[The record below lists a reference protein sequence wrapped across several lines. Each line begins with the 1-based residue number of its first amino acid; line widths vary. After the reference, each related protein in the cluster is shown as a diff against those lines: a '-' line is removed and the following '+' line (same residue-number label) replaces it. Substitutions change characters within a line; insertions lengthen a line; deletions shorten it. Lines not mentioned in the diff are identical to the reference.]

1 MPIRINLL
9 AETVAAEEMRRRDPV
24 KRVLLFGGL
33 LVLVMLVWS
42 SYIWLRNVMARSNL
56 SQKQATIERQSK
68 EYKSVLEDLKK
79 VDAVQARVDSLEKL
93 RTNRFLQGNLLD
105 ALQHVTVPDVQLTRL
120 SLTQT
125 YVKDEAKKVPAGKI
139 PGPPTAAVEKATLLL
154 DLKDY
159 SSNPGDGVNRFKDA
173 LTDQSFLQSILDTTN
188 GVRLSGVTGV
198 QKAADGKSYEIFTLE
213 CRFNDIRR

>member
-42 SYIWLRNVMARSNL
+42 SYIWLRNVMARSDL

-139 PGPPTAAVEKATLLL
+139 PGPPTASVEKATLLL

-159 SSNPGDGVNRFKDA
+159 SANPGDGVNRFKDA

-198 QKAADGKSYEIFTLE
+198 QKGADGKSYEIFTLE